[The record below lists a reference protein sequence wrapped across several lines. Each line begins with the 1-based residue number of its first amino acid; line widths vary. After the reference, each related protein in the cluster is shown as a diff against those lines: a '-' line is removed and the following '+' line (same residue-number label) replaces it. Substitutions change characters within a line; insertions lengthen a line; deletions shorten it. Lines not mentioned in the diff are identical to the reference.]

1 MPRFNRRTLGGVAA
15 ALSLLVLGS
24 AGAGAAPPPPSPPS
38 NLLPTP
44 AFTTTWNKAKAAFN
58 TCYWTL
64 AYKRYNVIEHR
75 GTRLAD
81 VVLRYKFYE
90 GIATAAYAAG
100 DRAAAHTYAFAAQ
113 DEFNTQMTLA
123 QQDAVILATGPI
135 EDITV
140 DQYYY
145 GYTSLA
151 ACHKHG
157 MS

>member
-1 MPRFNRRTLGGVAA
+1 
-15 ALSLLVLGS
+15 LLVLGS
-24 AGAGAAPPPPSPPS
+24 AGAGATPPPPPPS

-44 AFTTTWNKAKAAFN
+44 AFTTTWSRAKAAFN

-100 DRAAAHTYAFAAQ
+100 HRAAAHTYAFAAQ
-113 DEFNTQMTLA
+113 NEFNTQMTVA
-123 QQDAVILATGPI
+123 QHSAVEAATGPI

-145 GYTSLA
+145 GPMSLT

>member
-1 MPRFNRRTLGGVAA
+1 MPRLNRRTLVGVAA
-15 ALSLLVLGS
+15 VVALLVLSS
-24 AGAGAAPPPPSPPS
+24 AGAGAASLPPSPPS

-44 AFTTTWNKAKAAFN
+44 AFTNTWSRAKAAFN

-81 VVLRYKFYE
+81 VVLRYNFYG
-90 GIATAAYAAG
+90 GIASAAYAAG
-100 DRAAAHTYAFAAQ
+100 DRAAARTYALAAQ
-113 DEFNTQMTLA
+113 AEWNTQMTVA
-123 QQDAVILATGPI
+123 QQASVHLATRAI

-140 DQYYY
+140 DQYYFAPMSV
-145 GYTSLA
+145 T